1 MPDNSGDAPSGL
13 AENRASPRMRPVL
26 RGLRSLWKPYEVTF
40 SSLVVLHLPSP
51 ARPLVT
57 PPRRALSTTHWLAQS
72 LFPRPSPTAVALVLL
87 PLPYLVW
94 EEWARL
100 IGPGF
105 SVPPSPGLSPIPQLY
120 DISSDE
126 THRQLI
132 AFRHWATLDQ
142 YRSLYCFGFYDAVA
156 HAALYEA
163 LASIKR
169 AASAAQPPGEE
180 DLRLLEAGMAAYDV
194 SNKHRRDFLA
204 FIRLNASNDADAR
217 TKTIAQ
223 VVRRSLLKP
232 GFADYGSEAVAQL
245 SDELL
250 RREAEYSVPAAA
262 KAAVQQRFG
271 VGPDPNEEE
280 EDDDE
285 PPSRARRR
293 RPLERLSHTVI
304 LTRCPDRFPAPSFTG
319 NIVRARVRGLPR

>member
-13 AENRASPRMRPVL
+13 AENHASPRMRPVL
-26 RGLRSLWKPYEVTF
+26 RGLRSFWKPYEVTF
-40 SSLVVLHLPSP
+40 GSLV
-51 ARPLVT
+51 
-57 PPRRALSTTHWLAQS
+57 
-72 LFPRPSPTAVALVLL
+72 
-87 PLPYLVW
+87 
-94 EEWARL
+94 
-100 IGPGF
+100 
-105 SVPPSPGLSPIPQLY
+105 PSPGFSPIPQLY

-132 AFRHWATLDQ
+132 ARRHWATLDQ

-156 HAALYEA
+156 NAALYEA

-169 AASAAQPPGEE
+169 AASAAQPP
-180 DLRLLEAGMAAYDV
+180 
-194 SNKHRRDFLA
+194 
-204 FIRLNASNDADAR
+204 
-217 TKTIAQ
+217 TC
-223 VVRRSLLKP
+223 LLKP

-250 RREAEYSVPAAA
+250 RREAEYSVTAAA

-293 RPLERLSHTVI
+293 RPFGRH
-304 LTRCPDRFPAPSFTG
+304 
-319 NIVRARVRGLPR
+319 PRQDFRPTADDADKGKGKGKA

>member
-13 AENRASPRMRPVL
+13 AEDRIAAL
-26 RGLRSLWKPYEVTF
+26 EAGFAGLTELLEALRSDLQRPSGSTPTEPRAPA
-40 SSLVVLHLPSP
+40 SSAAAASSQHDAP
-51 ARPLVT
+51 ARAEQVSVPQ
-57 PPRRALSTTHWLAQS
+57 PQRGG
-72 LFPRPSPTAVALVLL
+72 PSAAAPS
-87 PLPYLVW
+87 LVW
-94 EEWARL
+94 EEWAHL

-105 SVPPSPGLSPIPQLY
+105 SVQPSPGLSPIPQLY

-132 AFRHWATLDQ
+132 ARRHWTTLDQ

-156 HAALYEA
+156 HAALCEA

-180 DLRLLEAGMAAYDV
+180 DLRLLEAGVAAYDA

-217 TKTIAQ
+217 TKTVAQ

-250 RREAEYSVPAAA
+250 RREAEYSVTAAA

-271 VGPDPNEEE
+271 VGPDPDEEE
-280 EDDDE
+280 ENDDE

-293 RPLERLSHTVI
+293 RPSER
-304 LTRCPDRFPAPSFTG
+304 RPRPDFRPTADDADKG
-319 NIVRARVRGLPR
+319 KGKGKA

>member
-13 AENRASPRMRPVL
+13 AEDRIAALEAGFAGLS
-26 RGLRSLWKPYEVTF
+26 LRSFWKPYGVTF
-40 SSLVVLHLPSP
+40 SGLVVLLLPSP
-51 ARPLVT
+51 RAPASSAAAASSQHDAPARAEQVSVPQ
-57 PPRRALSTTHWLAQS
+57 PHRGG
-72 LFPRPSPTAVALVLL
+72 PSAAAPS
-87 PLPYLVW
+87 LVW
-94 EEWARL
+94 EEWAHL

-105 SVPPSPGLSPIPQLY
+105 SFQPSLGLSPIPQLY
-120 DISSDE
+120 DMSFDE

-132 AFRHWATLDQ
+132 ARRHWATLDQ

-156 HAALYEA
+156 HTALCEA

-169 AASAAQPPGEE
+169 AASAAQPPSEE
-180 DLRLLEAGMAAYDV
+180 DLRLLEAGVAAYDV
-194 SNKHRRDFLA
+194 SNKHRRDFMA
-204 FIRLNASNDADAR
+204 FIQLNASNDADAR
-217 TKTIAQ
+217 TKTVAH

-232 GFADYGSEAVAQL
+232 GSADYGSEAVAQL

-250 RREAEYSVPAAA
+250 RREAEYSVTAAA
-262 KAAVQQRFG
+262 KAAVPHRFG

-293 RPLERLSHTVI
+293 RPSGRRPRPCI
-304 LTRCPDRFPAPSFTG
+304 LRPTADDADKG
-319 NIVRARVRGLPR
+319 KGKA

>member
-13 AENRASPRMRPVL
+13 AEDRIAAL
-26 RGLRSLWKPYEVTF
+26 EAGFAGLTELLKALRSDLQRPSGSTPTEPRAPA
-40 SSLVVLHLPSP
+40 SSAAAASSQHDAP
-51 ARPLVT
+51 AR
-57 PPRRALSTTHWLAQS
+57 AEQ
-72 LFPRPSPTAVALVLL
+72 
-87 PLPYLVW
+87 
-94 EEWARL
+94 
-100 IGPGF
+100 
-105 SVPPSPGLSPIPQLY
+105 
-120 DISSDE
+120 
-126 THRQLI
+126 
-132 AFRHWATLDQ
+132 
-142 YRSLYCFGFYDAVA
+142 
-156 HAALYEA
+156 
-163 LASIKR
+163 R

-180 DLRLLEAGMAAYDV
+180 DLRLLEAGVAAYDA

-217 TKTIAQ
+217 TKTVAQ

-250 RREAEYSVPAAA
+250 RREAEYSVTAAA

-280 EDDDE
+280 DNDDE

-293 RPLERLSHTVI
+293 RPSGR
-304 LTRCPDRFPAPSFTG
+304 RPRPDFTADDADKG
-319 NIVRARVRGLPR
+319 KGKGKA